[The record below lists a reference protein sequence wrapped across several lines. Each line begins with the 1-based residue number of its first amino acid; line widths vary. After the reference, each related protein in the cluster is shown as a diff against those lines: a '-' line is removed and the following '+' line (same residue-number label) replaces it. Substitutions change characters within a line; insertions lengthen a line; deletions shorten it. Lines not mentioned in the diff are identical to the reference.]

1 MSRLERTV
9 QGFAAAVGFWLG
21 FLWALERWIPGVAPV
36 LAAGAVPGAAVA
48 AGFGLGAAWLWPE
61 GGPRGGLRMVVAPT
75 GFAVSFVAGA
85 GLTWM
90 ALRLAGA
97 LAGYGS

>member
-21 FLWALERWIPGVAPV
+21 FLWALERWVPGMGSV
-36 LAAGAVPGAAVA
+36 LAAGAGPGAAVA
-48 AGFGLGAAWLWPE
+48 AGFGLGAAWLWPG

-75 GFAVSFVAGA
+75 GFALAFLAGA
-85 GLTWM
+85 GLTSL
-90 ALRLAGA
+90 ALRLAQA
-97 LAGYGS
+97 LTG